1 MDCFFLSDDGV
12 SFSVQKG
19 AQISRSNVRY
29 FKHND
34 MQDLERVLDDIRV
47 DDLVVSTYLL
57 QCPIR
62 MPLLTIMLCV

>member
-1 MDCFFLSDDGV
+1 M
-12 SFSVQKG
+12 QKG

-47 DDLVVSTYLL
+47 DDLVVSKSLISRLYPTHFIYIA
-57 QCPIR
+57 QA
-62 MPLLTIMLCV
+62 

>member
-1 MDCFFLSDDGV
+1 MNCFFLFSDDGV

-47 DDLVVSTYLL
+47 DDLVVSGS
-57 QCPIR
+57 
-62 MPLLTIMLCV
+62 LTK

>member
-47 DDLVVSTYLL
+47 DDLVVSTY
-57 QCPIR
+57 CSTPN
-62 MPLLTIMLCV
+62 